1 MHAQLKAQ
9 STRELLRARWCEPA
23 LSVVDVR
30 VGDDEQGATD
40 PFYRFGP
47 TRFSVIPRSAVGN
60 VSVRFVPDQ
69 VPPFLPSRSQDH
81 VQYWAPSNSPSSP
94 GLLSECLCTDS
105 SEASKFTSN

>member
-1 MHAQLKAQ
+1 MKAQ

-30 VGDDEQGATD
+30 VGDDEEGAGD

-69 VPPFLPSRSQDH
+69 VFFI
-81 VQYWAPSNSPSSP
+81 SSFAHIKEKCFCVH
-94 GLLSECLCTDS
+94 S
-105 SEASKFTSN
+105 ARMH